1 MWIKWK
7 WSQISTRSVQ
17 KSHISF
23 PPIKIVISFQEVSKS
38 KSIAVSDTLLFVA
51 FILSTTICACSSKSL
66 YRYML
71 DHTLRALHIIMYSL
85 HIISHKFQV
94 VLKRLT
100 ELLCL
105 LQKAIVVAP
114 FSSKMEFG
122 NLMLKIGTLMTV
134 AGLRPHR
141 FHVAWSPEQ
150 RRIQD
155 LPWGVNLLVCIIFAE
170 NCLKNEIKLDCL
182 CVPRVP

>member
-1 MWIKWK
+1 
-7 WSQISTRSVQ
+7 
-17 KSHISF
+17 
-23 PPIKIVISFQEVSKS
+23 
-38 KSIAVSDTLLFVA
+38 
-51 FILSTTICACSSKSL
+51 
-66 YRYML
+66 ML
-71 DHTLRALHIIMYSL
+71 DHTLKALHIIMYSL

-134 AGLRPHR
+134 AVLGPHR
-141 FHVAWSPEQ
+141 FHVVWSPKQ
-150 RRIQD
+150 WRIQD
-155 LPWGVNLLVCIIFAE
+155 LPGGANLIISLHNF
-170 NCLKNEIKLDCL
+170 C
-182 CVPRVP
+182 